1 MSRANVEVVQAALEA
16 WQRDDFEAL
25 LSKTHPDIE
34 WHAVLQR
41 LVEGAGSVYRGHEGL
56 RRLWDAYRNEVEG
69 FQVEADELRDA
80 GKDRVVLLGRIRW
93 RGVASGIEIESPFGM
108 GDSRPRGE
116 DVPLGG
122 LPQPGG
128 NPRSRRA
135 GGVGDV

>member
-108 GDSRPRGE
+108 VIAVREGKMFHSVDYLSQE
-116 DVPLGG
+116 ETLEAAG
-122 LPQPGG
+122 L
-128 NPRSRRA
+128 A
-135 GGVGDV
+135 G